1 MRGKDLPGL
10 SVLIGLVLWP
20 AVVFAEVK
28 LARPTHYVEDR
39 ANVIDAAT
47 EGSLN
52 GILQELEQK
61 TGAQYI
67 VLTVNSLDGLPI
79 EEFSIALVEAWKLGR
94 AEQDDGLLFTLAME
108 ERKARFEVG
117 YGLEGDLTDLFC
129 GRLIRDV
136 LAPLLRQGRIS
147 EGVYQ
152 ANLPAIQK
160 IAASAG
166 VQLSGMPKLTPRRQ
180 GGRRRRLPCFS
191 GLPLILIMLFL
202 FGRGRRGGGLF
213 LLPFMMGGAF
223 GGYRGYGGYG
233 RSGSFGGGSFGGGFG
248 GFGGGMGG
256 GFGGGGSS
264 ASW

>member
-1 MRGKDLPGL
+1 MKRKIPPYWG
-10 SVLIGLVLWP
+10 VLIGLVLCQC
-20 AVVFAEVK
+20 VGFAEVK

-47 EGSLN
+47 ERSLN
-52 GILQELEQK
+52 GILQELAQK

-67 VLTVNSLDGLPI
+67 ILTVDTLGGLPI

-94 AEQDDGLLFTLAME
+94 AEQDDGLLFTLAMK
-108 ERKARFEVG
+108 ERQARFEVG

-129 GRLIRDV
+129 GRLLRDV
-136 LAPLLRQGRIS
+136 LFPLVRQGKIS
-147 EGVYQ
+147 AGVYQ
-152 ANLPAIQK
+152 ANLRAIQK

-202 FGRGRRGGGLF
+202 FGRGRRGGGMF

-223 GGYRGYGGYG
+223 GGHRGYGGYG

-256 GFGGGGSS
+256 GFGGGG
-264 ASW
+264 ASGGW